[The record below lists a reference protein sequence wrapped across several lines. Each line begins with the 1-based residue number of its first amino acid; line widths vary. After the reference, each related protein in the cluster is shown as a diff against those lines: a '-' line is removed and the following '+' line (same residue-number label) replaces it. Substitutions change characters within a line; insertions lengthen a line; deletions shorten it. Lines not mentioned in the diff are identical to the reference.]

1 MDHLVR
7 MPLKVPNSLT
17 GQEHQALREIAE
29 QVKAHDIK
37 SATNGWSR
45 LLTTLKRK
53 NIPVDTNELIQFVL
67 REAYLQPS
75 RDLKNSADKVKFHQD
90 QITEARRE
98 IANLRDQLARLPSG
112 KPDPNTV
119 KRAILTKS
127 LREWEVRLAKSAD
140 DAQLANI
147 DLQNVLHKRQ
157 QTLQMLSN
165 ILKNFTDTAMAV
177 IARIGG

>member
-1 MDHLVR
+1 MDHLAR

-17 GQEHQALREIAE
+17 GQEHQALREITE
-29 QVKAHDIK
+29 QIKDHDTK
-37 SATNGWSR
+37 SATNGWSS

-53 NIPVDTNELIQFVL
+53 NIPVDINELIQFVL

-75 RDLKNSADKVKFHQD
+75 RDLKNHADKVKSHHD
-90 QITEARRE
+90 QIAEARRE

-112 KPDPNTV
+112 KPDPNAV
-119 KRAILTKS
+119 RRAVLTKS
-127 LREWEVRLAKSAD
+127 LRQWEERLSKSAD

-147 DLQNVLHKRQ
+147 DMQNALQKQQ

-165 ILKNFTDTAMAV
+165 ISKQFHDTAMAV
-177 IARIGG
+177 IRKIGG